1 MLKKLFFQKKVSARS
16 TVEEHSTNN
25 PKIEGLN
32 PITST
37 GRELL
42 ALGER
47 K

>member
-1 MLKKLFFQKKVSARS
+1 VPIAQWKNTQLIIL
-16 TVEEHSTNN
+16 
-25 PKIEGLN
+25 ILGGLN